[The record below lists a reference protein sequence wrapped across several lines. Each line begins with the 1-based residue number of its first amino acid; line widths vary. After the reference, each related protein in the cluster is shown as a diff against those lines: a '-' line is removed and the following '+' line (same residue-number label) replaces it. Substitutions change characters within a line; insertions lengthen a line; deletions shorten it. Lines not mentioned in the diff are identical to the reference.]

1 MKCCTKQASEVFCS
15 FILKDNKKRKHI
27 MYFKILEA
35 IESFMSGSQGLEF
48 LSLPYKAKSS
58 PEVMRL
64 PWG

>member
-1 MKCCTKQASEVFCS
+1 
-15 FILKDNKKRKHI
+15 

-64 PWG
+64 PWGWGLELQQIMCICIYNQYS